1 MNRQI
6 KADNTLLHKLKELVN
21 SIENTAA
28 KIAKKLESFR
38 NNMIAAFYE
47 IKHNKNTADE
57 IQRDNRTIDIL
68 LREYNK
74 VVQEIDETGTE
85 LENLKSDKATLPQI
99 HIFKH
104 NALSEQIEQAET
116 KLKNRKFVLLDDMG
130 IKSENDV
137 SKIKEQQNNTKT
149 ALEKISN
156 RNDMLAEY
164 SEKEKAQYREI
175 KDNLSL
181 EELSAVQEERSH
193 ICEDGIKGVIQKL
206 RDTFGKRYDYD
217 IFKDAETDVSK
228 TLNEKPTSQKS
239 ILSQLNRRQQ
249 QSTPQHRKKHEI
261 ER

>member
-6 KADNTLLHKLKELVN
+6 KADNALLHKLKELVN

-28 KIAKKLESFR
+28 KIAKKLESFQ

-68 LREYNK
+68 LRKYNK

-116 KLKNRKFVLLDDMG
+116 KLKKLKNRKFVLLDDMG

-137 SKIKEQQNNTKT
+137 SKIKKQQNNIKT

-164 SEKEKAQYREI
+164 SEKEKA
-175 KDNLSL
+175 
-181 EELSAVQEERSH
+181 
-193 ICEDGIKGVIQKL
+193 
-206 RDTFGKRYDYD
+206 
-217 IFKDAETDVSK
+217 
-228 TLNEKPTSQKS
+228 
-239 ILSQLNRRQQ
+239 
-249 QSTPQHRKKHEI
+249 
-261 ER
+261 